1 MEDQAKNDQATI
13 AFLRVQLA
21 DEKNRNNLLTQAA
34 AAAAAAPVVSLPPIA
49 KATLPAAVP
58 AAATASF
65 NNILEAAAVDRRRV
79 KDLKEVNDT
88 LSSLAAD
95 PSFQQGRQ
103 IPHSSNTQALS
114 A

>member
-34 AAAAAAPVVSLPPIA
+34 AAATAPVVTLPPIA
-49 KATLPAAVP
+49 KATPPAAVP

-103 IPHSSNTQALS
+103 IPHSSNTQSRS